1 MVGTTRRWLVASIL
15 TASAL
20 GSLATACAATTASAG
35 AQTPAPRVT
44 FAVAQRV
51 YATTWQRFGRAFAL
65 DQPSFF
71 KPVTT
76 ANAFDVAFSMSTCG
90 CGWVTP
96 HSKVLFSIPAQQDY
110 PESFLAQ
117 ISTPAPPESG
127 YSPFVSIVVFTKADA
142 SAAWQVAY
150 FVRYA
155 GSLQY
160 LDSSLVSSTR
170 KTQFPF
176 GEVPGQLAAFF
187 TSMVTTG
194 SPPLGDNW
202 TLSGTLA
209 EELQGYK
216 TTASDVAAGGD
227 QQQTQFKAVDHSV
240 LFPYPRGDL
249 MCGSYSS
256 SSTVTPSSASSPIIQ
271 PQDQSTWSSLLAPGT
286 YSSLSK
292 LGMHDVCFS
301 IDTVDNPQQD
311 DTEAVSF
318 SGGVYQING
327 TLTAGS
333 NPASAPGS

>member
-1 MVGTTRRWLVASIL
+1 M
-15 TASAL
+15 
-20 GSLATACAATTASAG
+20 
-35 AQTPAPRVT
+35 AQH
-44 FAVAQRV
+44 V

-65 DQPSFF
+65 DQPSFL

-76 ANAFDVAFSMSTCG
+76 TDAFDVAFSMSSCG

-96 HSKVLFSIPAQQDY
+96 HSKVLFSIPTQQDY

-117 ISTPAPPESG
+117 ISTPAPPASG
-127 YSPFVSIVVFTKADA
+127 YSPFVSIVVFTKAGA
-142 SAAWQVAY
+142 SAAWQIAY

-155 GSLQY
+155 GTFQY

-176 GEVPGQLAAFF
+176 GEVPAQLAAFF

-209 EELQGYK
+209 EELQGYR

-227 QQQTQFKAVDHSV
+227 QQETQFKAVGHSV
-240 LFPYPRGDL
+240 LFPYPKGDL

-256 SSTVTPSSASSPIIQ
+256 YSTVTPSSASSPIVQ
-271 PQDQSTWSSLLAPGT
+271 PLDQSTWSSLLTPGT

-292 LGMHDVCFS
+292 LGMHDACFS

-311 DTEAVSF
+311 DTEAISF
-318 SGGVYQING
+318 SGGVYQISA
-327 TLTAGS
+327 TPTSGS
-333 NPASAPGS
+333 NSASASRS

>member
-1 MVGTTRRWLVASIL
+1 MFAASVLV
-15 TASAL
+15 
-20 GSLATACAATTASAG
+20 SLATLSTANAATAG
-35 AQTPAPRVT
+35 AQTPAPQVT
-44 FAVAQRV
+44 FADAQHV
-51 YATTWQRFGRAFAL
+51 YATTWQRFGQAFAL
-65 DQPSFF
+65 DQPSFL

-76 ANAFDVAFSMSTCG
+76 ANAFDVAFSMSSCG

-96 HSKVLFSIPAQQDY
+96 HSKVLFSIPTQQDY

-117 ISTPAPPESG
+117 ISTPAPPDSG
-127 YSPFVSIVVFTKADA
+127 YSPFVSIVVFTKAGA
-142 SAAWQVAY
+142 SVAWRVAY

-155 GSLQY
+155 GTFSY
-160 LDSSLVSSTR
+160 LDSSLVSATR

-176 GEVPGQLAAFF
+176 GEVPAQLANFF
-187 TSMVTTG
+187 TSMMTTG

-209 EELQGYK
+209 EELQNYK
-216 TTASDVAAGGD
+216 TTASDVAAAGG
-227 QQQTQFKAVDHSV
+227 QQQTQFEAVDHSV

-256 SSTVTPSSASSPIIQ
+256 YSTVTPSSASSPIVQ
-271 PQDQSTWSSLLAPGT
+271 PLDQSTWSSLLAPGT

-292 LGMHDVCFS
+292 LGMHDACFS

-311 DTEAVSF
+311 DTEAISF

-327 TLTAGS
+327 TPTPGS
-333 NPASAPGS
+333 NAASVSAP